1 MGYKSSLNMFLILR
15 RTNASNQILLDSK
28 DSRVEVLEGGLQ
40 QESACPVF
48 RLLRRK
54 QTYSMSHQDVRR
66 VAVKG
71 D

>member
-1 MGYKSSLNMFLILR
+1 MGYKSSLNLFLILR
-15 RTNASNQILLDSK
+15 RNNASNQILLDSK
-28 DSRVEVLEGGLQ
+28 DSRMEVLEGELQ
-40 QESACPVF
+40 QASACPVF

-54 QTYSMSHQDVRR
+54 QTYSMSHQGVRR